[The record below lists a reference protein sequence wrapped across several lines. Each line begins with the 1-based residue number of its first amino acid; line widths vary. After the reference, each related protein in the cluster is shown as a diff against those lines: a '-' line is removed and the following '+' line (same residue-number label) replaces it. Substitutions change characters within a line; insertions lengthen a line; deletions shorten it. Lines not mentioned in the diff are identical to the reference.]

1 MVYLCN
7 VINQNHHINKQS
19 ETMNTN
25 SDDTMYINP
34 ENNPVTS
41 KKSGNSKATMA
52 ATAGAGFAVGTAAGI
67 GSSMAFASDKVEHN
81 EDDVQEAVESQS
93 TQTETQS
100 TPQQHPHRPNP
111 PQNPEQEQATENNI
125 EVTPITETEPETTN
139 TTGTTGTTSQT
150 GQEPEIVEL
159 PEIEENPDDVVD
171 EILAVEEIDPADI
184 DGTEV
189 FQFNELTTVYTVDGQ
204 ELTAATFQMDNGFE
218 GMIVDVDGDGVF
230 DDMATL
236 DGYSVGQAPLLT
248 VDDVEM
254 ELNPSTEYLAQN
266 DDIDHTLTDDTY
278 MDDMI
283 DLA

>member
-1 MVYLCN
+1 
-7 VINQNHHINKQS
+7 
-19 ETMNTN
+19 MNTN

-81 EDDVQEAVESQS
+81 
-93 TQTETQS
+93 ETQS

-171 EILAVEEIDPADI
+171 EILAVEEIDTADI

>member
-1 MVYLCN
+1 
-7 VINQNHHINKQS
+7 
-19 ETMNTN
+19 MNTN

-34 ENNPVTS
+34 ENNPLAS

-52 ATAGAGFAVGTAAGI
+52 ATAGTGFAVGTAAGI
-67 GSSMAFASDKVEHN
+67 GGSMAFASDKVEHN
-81 EDDVQEAVESQS
+81 EDEVQEAVESQT

-150 GQEPEIVEL
+150 GQEQEIVEL

-171 EILAVEEIDPADI
+171 EILAVEEIDPSDI
-184 DGTEV
+184 DGMEV

-254 ELNPSTEYLAQN
+254 ELNPSTEYLAQD

>member
-1 MVYLCN
+1 MRKYIIATHGYMAYG
-7 VINQNHHINKQS
+7 INTTLN
-19 ETMNTN
+19 ML
-25 SDDTMYINP
+25 
-34 ENNPVTS
+34 
-41 KKSGNSKATMA
+41 
-52 ATAGAGFAVGTAAGI
+52 I
-67 GSSMAFASDKVEHN
+67 G
-81 EDDVQEAVESQS
+81 
-93 TQTETQS
+93 
-100 TPQQHPHRPNP
+100 
-111 PQNPEQEQATENNI
+111 EQENLTVVNAYTDECKDP
-125 EVTPITETEPETTN
+125 VPEF
-139 TTGTTGTTSQT
+139 
-150 GQEPEIVEL
+150 EKI
-159 PEIEENPDDVVD
+159 IEENPDDVVD

>member
-1 MVYLCN
+1 
-7 VINQNHHINKQS
+7 
-19 ETMNTN
+19 MNTN

-34 ENNPVTS
+34 ENNPLAS
-41 KKSGNSKATMA
+41 KKSGNSKATMT

-67 GSSMAFASDKVEHN
+67 GGSMAFASDQVEHN

-111 PQNPEQEQATENNI
+111 TQNPEQEQATENNI

-150 GQEPEIVEL
+150 GQEQEIVEL

-171 EILAVEEIDPADI
+171 EILAVEEIDPSDI
-184 DGTEV
+184 DGMEV